1 MGVNPPAAGK
11 AQGTRHTAQE
21 RCQFSSVEVSLNS
34 IITSNY
40 LLIRAF
46 RAIRV

>member
-21 RCQFSSVEVSLNS
+21 RCQFSSVEEVSIQLLPP
-34 IITSNY
+34 IF